1 MIDNPVFRMKSLPI
15 FSFLRRWF
23 AFDATSARVG
33 VGLGV
38 ILATAIPQNTW
49 AQERASGLRQQVL
62 QVRTDEPRLKSEE
75 NVQKNNMVTL
85 AAVEATPSSPRLAE
99 VLTPVPKLNEKR
111 LSPEEL
117 RELRRQLLQQ
127 R

>member
-15 FSFLRRWF
+15 FSFLQRWF
-23 AFDATSARVG
+23 AFDVTSARVG

-49 AQERASGLRQQVL
+49 AQERASGLRQQVRQL
-62 QVRTDEPRLKSEE
+62 RTDEPRLKSEE

-99 VLTPVPKLNEKR
+99 VHTPVPKLNEKR